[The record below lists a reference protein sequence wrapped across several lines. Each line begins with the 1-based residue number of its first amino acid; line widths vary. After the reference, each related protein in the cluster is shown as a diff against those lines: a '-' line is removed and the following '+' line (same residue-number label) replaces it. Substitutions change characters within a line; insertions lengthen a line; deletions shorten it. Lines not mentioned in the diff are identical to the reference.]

1 LRSRILIVDDEKP
14 IRMLLHAVFQK
25 AGFQVETAGNAD
37 EAIVLFE
44 GKVFDFVLSDVNMP
58 GPSGHE
64 LMRWIAAEHPHT
76 RTAIM
81 SGCHLECEDCPA
93 SGSCELLPK
102 PFLPA
107 QAVQFVQRILEL
119 PRASGA
125 QRPATLGPE
134 QQLA

>member
-1 LRSRILIVDDEKP
+1 LGIRVLVVDDEQP
-14 IRMLLHAVFQK
+14 IRILLKAALQR

-44 GKVFDFVLSDVNMP
+44 AAPFDFVLSDVNMP

-81 SGCHLECEDCPA
+81 SGCDLDCGDCPA
-93 SGSCELLPK
+93 SGHCALLPK

-107 QAVQFVQRILEL
+107 QAVDLVRKILDRPTGVEA
-119 PRASGA
+119 PQTRRASGD
-125 QRPATLGPE
+125 
-134 QQLA
+134 

>member
-1 LRSRILIVDDEKP
+1 
-14 IRMLLHAVFQK
+14 MLLQAAFQK

-44 GKVFDFVLSDVNMP
+44 GKAFDFVLSDVNMP

-81 SGCHLECEDCPA
+81 SGCDLECGSCPA
-93 SGSCELLPK
+93 ENHCALLPK
-102 PFLPA
+102 PFRPV
-107 QAVQFVQRILEL
+107 QAVQFVQQILER
-119 PRASGA
+119 PSMSGA
-125 QRPATLGPE
+125 QRLTTLGSQE
-134 QQLA
+134 RLAG